1 MKIVSSAIKFQI
13 PGTDYFHI
21 LCGKRHCD
29 IFNLMYSL
37 GITYDKNTYESGF
50 MTDRNKFVDRR
61 TAKIIAQSAGQIIRN
76 SAGPSSKEL
85 YSEDLW

>member
-1 MKIVSSAIKFQI
+1 MKIVSSAIRFQI
-13 PGTDYFHI
+13 PGSDYFHI

-29 IFNLMYSL
+29 IFKLMCSL
-37 GITYDKNTYESGF
+37 GITYDKKTYESGF

-61 TAKIIAQSAGQIIRN
+61 TARIIAEANNQIIRN
-76 SAGPSSKEL
+76 SAGPNSKEL